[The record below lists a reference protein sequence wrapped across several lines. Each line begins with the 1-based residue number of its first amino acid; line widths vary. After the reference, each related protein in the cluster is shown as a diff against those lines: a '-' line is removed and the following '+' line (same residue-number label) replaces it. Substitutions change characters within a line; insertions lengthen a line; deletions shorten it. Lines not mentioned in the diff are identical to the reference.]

1 MRQTFPY
8 RVKIYYEQDGKLKSI
23 ELLEYDDLEYSNIG
37 KISAELRHKLG
48 SDVIKNILVTPD
60 VPNLTT
66 FGRQTSLTIH

>member
-8 RVKIYYEQDGKLKSI
+8 RVKIYYEQNGKLESI
-23 ELLEYDDLEYSNIG
+23 EFYEYDDLEYTNIG
-37 KISAELRHKLG
+37 KIMQRMEDKLG
-48 SDVIKNILVTPD
+48 TDVIKNILVTPD

>member
-37 KISAELRHKLG
+37 KIMQRMEDKLG
-48 SDVIKNILVTPD
+48 TDVIKNILVTPD

>member
-8 RVKIYYEQDGKLKSI
+8 RVKIYYEQGGKLKSI

-37 KISAELRHKLG
+37 KIMQRMEDKLG
-48 SDVIKNILVTPD
+48 TDVIKNILVTPD